1 MKKNKIL
8 RLGLLALALTLV
20 TASLVSGT
28 FAKYV
33 TTVNGTG
40 IVTVANWQVE
50 VDGDGGT
57 YEAGTETG
65 VMQTA
70 SFSVLTTT
78 DTGVKGTAL
87 VAPGTAGTFALK
99 YKTVGTEVAHNV
111 KITLVPDG
119 ATTTTIKD
127 LEYLLFSTDSGSTWK
142 NIDEFDGTSGYLH
155 SANYTATSP
164 VDETVTVNVQWK
176 WPFDAVTNAGQ
187 DDALDTADGIANKTY
202 QLLATLVATQLDVQA
217 P

>member
-40 IVTVANWQVE
+40 TVTVANWQVE
-50 VDGDGGT
+50 VNGDGDSS

-65 VMQTA
+65 AMQTA
-70 SFSVLTTT
+70 TFSVLTTA
-78 DTGVKGTAL
+78 DTGVNGTNL
-87 VAPGTAGTFALK
+87 VALGTAGKFSLK
-99 YKTVGTEVAHNV
+99 YKSVGTEVAHNV
-111 KITLVPDG
+111 KITLVPEGETD
-119 ATTTTIKD
+119 INE
-127 LEYLLFSTDSGSTWK
+127 LQYLLFSTDAGATWK
-142 NIDEFDGTSGYLH
+142 NIEQFDGAQGYLH
-155 SANYTATSP
+155 NANYTAASP
-164 VDETVTVNVQWK
+164 AAATVSVDVQWE
-176 WPFDAVTNAGQ
+176 WPFDAATNPPQ
-187 DDALDTADGIANKTY
+187 VDALDTADGIANKSY
-202 QLLATLVATQLDVQA
+202 QLKATLVATQLDVQV